1 MTGKGHFCI
10 GRRRDRSRR
19 AMRPEEEQRRLR
31 HRRKWRK
38 VLLFLAGV
46 LTLCVGIFLL
56 LDRTF
61 APQLREMAGIQA
73 KFLAVTTINRAVDEE
88 LRQHPVT
95 YEQLSGVSRLQ
106 DGRIS
111 AVQVD
116 PAAVND
122 VSARLTLAANAAIS
136 EALPRRV
143 GIPLGTVSGIQM
155 LTGRGPTVWF
165 LIQPASYVESSF
177 ISTLESAG
185 FNQSMH
191 NLVLRMT
198 VTVETFCV
206 GYHTRQEV
214 VSDMI
219 LAQTVIVGDVPDFY
233 AKNS

>member
-1 MTGKGHFCI
+1 MLWAVGMLALCAGMF
-10 GRRRDRSRR
+10 
-19 AMRPEEEQRRLR
+19 
-31 HRRKWRK
+31 
-38 VLLFLAGV
+38 LLF
-46 LTLCVGIFLL
+46 
-56 LDRTF
+56 DRAF
-61 APQLREMAGIQA
+61 APQLREMAAMQA

-95 YEQLSGVSRLQ
+95 YAQLSEVSRLR
-106 DGRIS
+106 DGKIS

-116 PAAVND
+116 PAAAND
-122 VSARLTLAANAAIS
+122 VSSRLTLAANAAIS

-165 LIQPASYVESSF
+165 LIQPVSYVESSF
-177 ISTLESAG
+177 LSTLESAG

-191 NLVLRMT
+191 SLILRMT

-206 GYHTRQEV
+206 GYHTTQQV
-214 VSDMI
+214 ISDVI

-233 AKNS
+233 TKNS